1 MMMFLL
7 QLEEPQVGRVM
18 VLANLLEVCNF
29 KQFWEEVDKC
39 GDLINAV
46 NGFEDSIRKFISQV
60 VNITHQT
67 IETHLLKELLGNING
82 NCLGCIFI
90 FI

>member
-46 NGFEDSIRKFISQV
+46 NGFEDSIRKFISHV